1 MSITLCASSE
11 IPVNTRKFY
20 DVGGESVAILNVDGE
35 LYAIRNTCP
44 HMGGPVGEGKVVR
57 KPSGSERPVSRFQT
71 FSPGRKAVV
80 GEPIGSRDERGIA
93 PPTISCPLHGWEFDL
108 ASGEPAFPAKRGVT
122 TYEVWVEDGLVKLED
137 RLVKRDPEAEGID
150 DGLSPLPG

>member
-57 KPSGSERPVSRFQT
+57 KPATSERPVSRFQT
-71 FSPGRKAVV
+71 FSPSRKAVV
-80 GEPIGSRDERGIA
+80 GEPIESRKRREIA
-93 PPTISCPLHGWEFDL
+93 PPTISCPWHGWEFDL
-108 ASGEPAFPAKRGVT
+108 SSGEPSFPAKRGVT
-122 TYEVWVEDGLVKLED
+122 TYEVRVEDGLVKLED
-137 RLVKRDPEAEGID
+137 RPVEREPEAEGSH
-150 DGLSPLPG
+150 GRPSPLPA